1 MWGDEGHKFIE
12 KYIVEN
18 LIDKQGNKKA
28 FTSVPVSSNLSAALQ
43 IQLGQFAQ
51 GLISSYLQERSFN

>member
-18 LIDKQGNKKA
+18 LIDKQGNKALLQCLLVVIYLLLYKY
-28 FTSVPVSSNLSAALQ
+28 NLDNLLSRLD
-43 IQLGQFAQ
+43 
-51 GLISSYLQERSFN
+51 

>member
-28 FTSVPVSSNLSAALQ
+28 LLSAC
-43 IQLGQFAQ
+43 
-51 GLISSYLQERSFN
+51 